1 MSSYYEALPIYKA
14 AMDVA
19 VRVDA
24 VVQRFAKGH
33 KYTLGGRLRETAFD
47 VVVLVARCNRRAER
61 ARELPVLCDRIEELK
76 LMVNLG
82 KEAKAFAS
90 FKQFAEVMD
99 QVVTLA
105 RQAEAWRR
113 ATVASANVGPEP
125 GRPPSSSRES

>member
-14 AMDVA
+14 AMDIA

-33 KYTLGGRLRETAFD
+33 KYTLGGRLRDTTLD

-82 KEAKAFAS
+82 KEVKAFAS

-99 QVVTLA
+99 QLVTLA

-113 ATVASANVGPEP
+113 ATVANINVRPEP
-125 GRPPSSSRES
+125 GRPPSSPREL